1 MLSQV
6 APLPAATA
14 PFEVV
19 LINPYE
25 LGRQPFA
32 LAEPAALLKREGFAV
47 TCLDLSLQKLDPDI
61 LKNAGLVAVYVGM
74 HTATRIAVE
83 ALPHIRRLAPKAHV
97 CVYGL
102 YAPMNEALLRGL
114 GVGTVLG
121 GELELALVSV
131 GQRLRANGG
140 TAVTQRMAQS
150 EPVISLGRVPSA
162 NCSLSE
168 GRRAA
173 PRVHQ

>member
-6 APLPAATA
+6 APIPAPGATG
-14 PFEVV
+14 PFKVV

-32 LAEPAALLKREGFAV
+32 LAQAAAWLKREGFAV
-47 TCLDLSLQKLDPDI
+47 TCLDLSLQKLDPEI
-61 LKNAGLVAVYVGM
+61 LEDAGLVALYVGM

-83 ALPHIRRLAPKAHV
+83 ALPRIRRLAPKAHV

-114 GVGTVLG
+114 GVGAVLG
-121 GELELALVSV
+121 GEVEPMLLSLVR
-131 GQRLRANGG
+131 RLHESA
-140 TAVTQRMAQS
+140 AATQR
-150 EPVISLGRVPSA
+150 EPV
-162 NCSLSE
+162 
-168 GRRAA
+168 
-173 PRVHQ
+173 